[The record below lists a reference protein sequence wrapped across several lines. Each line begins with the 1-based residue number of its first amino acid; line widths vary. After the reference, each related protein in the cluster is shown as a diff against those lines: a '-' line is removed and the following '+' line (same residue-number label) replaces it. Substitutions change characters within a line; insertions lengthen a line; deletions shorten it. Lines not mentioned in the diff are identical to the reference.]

1 MELMQIIHGQI
12 SYSLNLYK
20 KLLSMEQGNVVASPL
35 SISAALAITA
45 GGARGETLNQMVS
58 HLKFLDNKK
67 LPLHTTYQNL
77 IREYY
82 RAESSAVDFGTQA
95 EWARGQVNLWA
106 SQKTRGKINE
116 LLPPGSVK
124 SSTTMILANA
134 LYFF

>member
-1 MELMQIIHGQI
+1 MQIIHGQI

-20 KLLSMEQGNVVASPL
+20 KLLSMEQGNVVVSPL

-58 HLKFLDNKK
+58 HLKFVDSNIMHQYFIHIRNVVLKDISHEGGPVLDFANCLLVDKK

-82 RAESSAVDFGTQA
+82 GAESSAVDSALRQNGL
-95 EWARGQVNLWA
+95 V
-106 SQKTRGKINE
+106 
-116 LLPPGSVK
+116 VK
-124 SSTTMILANA
+124 
-134 LYFF
+134 